1 MKIVKSSVELV
12 NPIDYKTMLNTVEL
26 AIRNCYNS
34 FDKMNDNSAEGII
47 RGCIGRR
54 HESVLEFGDIC
65 VKIVCDRSCSH
76 QLVRNRLCNFTQM
89 SQRYVNWAKRGE
101 DIPFIVPANMDNAN
115 YESWRALCL
124 MAETTYFG
132 MVEKGLKA
140 EVARSILPN
149 CTATEI
155 YMKAN
160 IREWRHIFELR
171 CDSHAQQD
179 IRELMKDLLIKVY
192 HSYPVFFEDIVER
205 FGIKNENN

>member
-47 RGCIGRR
+47 RGCISRS
-54 HESVLEFGDIC
+54 HLSPLEFEDIT
-65 VKIVCDRSCSH
+65 VKIVCDRATLA
-76 QLVRNRLCNFTQM
+76 QLTRHRLTSVCVQ

-171 CDSHAQQD
+171 CDSHAQKD
-179 IRELMKDLLIKVY
+179 IRELMLDLLNQVY
-192 HSYPVFFEDIVER
+192 SKYPVFFEDIVER